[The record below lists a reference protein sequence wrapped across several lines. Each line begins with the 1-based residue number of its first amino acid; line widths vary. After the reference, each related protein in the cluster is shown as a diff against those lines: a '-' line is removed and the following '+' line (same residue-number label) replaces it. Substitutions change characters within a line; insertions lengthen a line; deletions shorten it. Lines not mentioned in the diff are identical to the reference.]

1 MSKKKTKTS
10 WSGRTGQKSPVI
22 VKNKTVLEEIT
33 FKGEKIMRQKI
44 VKEWDIPDVIT
55 TDIGYQLMFGN
66 SPTVNRKAPESK
78 LTEVQLKD
86 KFKQLLY

>member
-1 MSKKKTKTS
+1 MNDKTQT
-10 WSGRTGQKSPVI
+10 I
-22 VKNKTVLEEIT
+22 VQNKIKLEKIK
-33 FKGEKIMRQKI
+33 FKGKIITREVL

-66 SPTVNRKAPESK
+66 SPTINRKAPESK

>member
-1 MSKKKTKTS
+1 MNDKTQT
-10 WSGRTGQKSPVI
+10 I
-22 VKNKTVLEEIT
+22 VQNKIKLEKIK
-33 FKGEKIMRQKI
+33 FKGKIITREVL